1 MRYDRPE
8 LIDRL
13 AAEYALGTLH
23 GGARRRFEKL
33 LVTNRALRDA
43 VSAWQDRLAPLGDGL
58 EPVTPAPAL
67 LAKIEQSIGISSA
80 GLAGAAARAG
90 SNTRAGS
97 DSSRPASTST
107 RPASRAATAE
117 PSFWQRLFGMPQLGM
132 MAAGLVLGIGVAT
145 LAPMLLQKG
154 GEEATA
160 QLPQSYAGI
169 LSDNEGRATML
180 VSSLRHGKIADIKV
194 LRPITVP
201 AGKKLMLW
209 AVPPAAEGP
218 PFQMG
223 EVPASGKGRI
233 QLSGTSEQL
242 LSKVTTLAVSI
253 EPGAGAPPS
262 EFILK
267 GPCAK
272 FW

>member
-43 VSAWQDRLAPLGDGL
+43 VSEWQDRLAPLSDGL
-58 EPVTPAPAL
+58 EPVAPSPAL
-67 LAKIEQSIGISSA
+67 LEKIERSIGIA
-80 GLAGAAARAG
+80 PAATGATKARAAAT
-90 SNTRAGS
+90 SL
-97 DSSRPASTST
+97 RPASP
-107 RPASRAATAE
+107 PASAE
-117 PSFWQRLFGMPQLGM
+117 PSLWQRLFGAPQFAM
-132 MAAGLVLGIGVAT
+132 MAAGLVIGIGAAT
-145 LAPMLLQKG
+145 LAPMVLHGLGHG
-154 GEEATA
+154 GEEATT

-169 LSDNEGRATML
+169 LSDAEGRATML

-194 LRPITVP
+194 LRPINVP
-201 AGKKLMLW
+201 PGKKLMLW
-209 AVPPAAEGP
+209 ALPPAAEGA
-218 PFQMG
+218 PFLIG
-223 EVPASGKGRI
+223 EVPATGKASVR
-233 QLSGTSEQL
+233 LAGTSEQL
-242 LSKVTTLAVSI
+242 LSKVTMLAVSI

-262 EFILK
+262 GFILQ